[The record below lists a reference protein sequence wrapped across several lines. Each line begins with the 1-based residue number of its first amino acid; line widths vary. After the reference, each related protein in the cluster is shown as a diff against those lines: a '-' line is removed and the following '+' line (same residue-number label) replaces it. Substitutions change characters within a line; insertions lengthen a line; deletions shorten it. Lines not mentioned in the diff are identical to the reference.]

1 MLKELIKLYGK
12 EKLNTLTKYPSIL
25 TLHKLGEKGRL
36 LDGLTTPIS
45 SKDKMNASEKIDG
58 TNVRILIYGDEHVFG
73 SREFLLSHS
82 DDLFFDPAQGI
93 VEAMR
98 DFSFNLP
105 KTDKLTVMYGELYGG
120 KVSSNSKWYGTD
132 KLGFRLFDVVEF
144 DNLDVLNLLLS
155 HISSWRE
162 KETENGIVYGQN
174 FLPTDEITKRFP
186 QFEMVPSVPFELG
199 DMTHET
205 ILSNL
210 QKFIPATNVA
220 HSENALKR
228 AEGVVIRN
236 ADRSK
241 IVKLRFEDYERTLKA
256 KKQLC

>member
-25 TLHKLGEKGRL
+25 TLHAIGERGRL
-36 LDGLTTPIS
+36 LNGLTTPIS
-45 SKDKMNASEKIDG
+45 SDDEMSATEKIDG
-58 TNVRILIYGDEHVFG
+58 TNVRILCYGDEHVFG
-73 SREFLLSHS
+73 SREFLLSHN

-93 VEAMR
+93 VESMR
-98 DFSFNLP
+98 EFGFAFP
-105 KTDKLTVMYGELYGG
+105 KTEKLLVIYGELYGG
-120 KVSSNSKWYGTD
+120 RVSSNSKWYGTD
-132 KLGFRLFDVVEF
+132 KVGFRLFDVVEF
-144 DNLDVLNLLLS
+144 KNLDVLNLLLP

-162 KETENGIVYGQN
+162 KETETGIVYGQN
-174 FLPTDEITKRFP
+174 FLKADEIKQRFS

-205 ILSNL
+205 IMENL
-210 QKFIPATNVA
+210 KKFIPSTNVA

-236 ADRSK
+236 ADRTK

-256 KKQLC
+256 KMQKV